1 MPNVYQVKAR
11 ATDVT
16 LETVVEVADS
26 RAQTQLGFEAQARS
40 FAYEAILIRWR
51 ELCPEGSLD
60 LVLDLS
66 VQRLPDTETESVY
79 PGLGP
84 YHLGAG
90 VRVWIT
96 DAPRSWGGLPWASS
110 DSEIVK
116 IIVNNPFWY
125 LCDMAPGCL
134 CSYIASA
141 NMPKYVIVP
150 SVGGRA
156 VLDIWSEDPNEEKQ
170 TITFESV
177 DGGNAITEAMRFAER
192 YDAEHSKS

>member
-1 MPNVYQVKAR
+1 MPKVYQVKAR

-16 LETVVEVADS
+16 IETVVEVADS
-26 RAQTQLGFEAQARS
+26 SAQTQLGSEAQARS
-40 FAYEAILIRWR
+40 FAYEAILRRWR
-51 ELCPEGSLD
+51 ELYPEGSLD

-79 PGLGP
+79 PGLCP
-84 YHLGAG
+84 YRLGAG

-116 IIVNNPFWY
+116 VIINNPFWY

-134 CSYIASA
+134 CSYRTSG

-150 SVGGRA
+150 SIDGRV
-156 VLDIWSEDPNEEKQ
+156 VLDIWSEDSNEEKQ
-170 TITFESV
+170 TITFEPI
-177 DGGNAITEAMRFAER
+177 DGSDAITEAMRFAER
-192 YDAEHSKS
+192 YDATHSKS

>member
-1 MPNVYQVKAR
+1 MPKVYQVKAR

-16 LETVVEVADS
+16 IETVVEVVDS

-40 FAYEAILIRWR
+40 FAYEAILRRWR

-84 YHLGAG
+84 YRLGAG

-96 DAPRSWGGLPWASS
+96 DAPRSWGGLQWASC

-116 IIVNNPFWY
+116 VIINNPFWY

-134 CSYIASA
+134 CSYTGSG

-150 SVGGRA
+150 SIGGRA

-170 TITFESV
+170 NITFEPV
-177 DGGNAITEAMRFAER
+177 DGGDAMAEAMRFAER
-192 YDAEHSKS
+192 YDAAHSKS

>member
-1 MPNVYQVKAR
+1 MPKVYQVKAR

-16 LETVVEVADS
+16 LETIVEVADS
-26 RAQTQLGFEAQARS
+26 SAHTQLDFEAQARS
-40 FAYEAILIRWR
+40 FAYEAILRRWR
-51 ELCPEGSLD
+51 ELYPEGSLD

-96 DAPRSWGGLPWASS
+96 DAPLSWGGLPRASS
-110 DSEIVK
+110 DSEIVTL
-116 IIVNNPFWY
+116 IINNPFWH
-125 LCDMAPGCL
+125 LCDMAPDCL
-134 CSYIASA
+134 CSYTTSG

-150 SVGGRA
+150 SIGGRA
-156 VLDIWSEDPNEEKQ
+156 VLDIWSEDPNETKQ
-170 TITFESV
+170 TITFEPV